1 MRKLA
6 IVISLCFST
15 SAWAHT
21 TLYHQPPLLNKWVGQ
36 GNGLEPPLEIIK
48 EGHPTLRKIAEPVSI
63 EELASEDMQV
73 FLDDLMAT
81 MKSAGGVGIAAP
93 QVNVSKRIFV
103 AMDSFI
109 LNPEVTYFDDKGMKN
124 STEGCLSIPGKSY
137 IVPRYKELHI
147 DYFDRNGVEVNQD
160 VRGFKAIVIQHE
172 YDHLEG
178 ILISDFTESVFN

>member
-15 SAWAHT
+15 SVWAHT
-21 TLYHQPPLLNKWVGQ
+21 ALHHQPPLQNKWVGQ
-36 GNGLEPPLEIIK
+36 GNGLEPPLEIIT
-48 EGHPTLRKIAEPVSI
+48 EGHPTLRKQAQPVSLAELDS
-63 EELASEDMQV
+63 EEMQI

-103 AMDSFI
+103 AMNSFVV
-109 LNPEVTYFDDKGMKN
+109 NPEITYFDDKGMKS

-137 IVPRYKELHI
+137 VVPRYKELHI
-147 DYFDRNGVEVNQD
+147 DYFDRHGVEVNED
-160 VRGFKAIVIQHE
+160 VRGFKAVVIQHE

-178 ILISDFTESVFN
+178 ILISDFTAGIL